1 MTCIN
6 ITLELGE
13 DLTQFG
19 TVDDADVENIVRAFP
34 THLVG
39 GVVTIR
45 FGDGGPAHVAGV
57 AVADNLQ
64 FGHRTP

>member
-1 MTCIN
+1 MACIH

-13 DLTQFG
+13 DLTQLG
-19 TVDDADVENIVRAFP
+19 TVDDADVEDIVRAFP
-34 THLVG
+34 THLVR

-45 FGDGGPAHVAGV
+45 FGDGGSAHVTRV
-57 AVADNLQ
+57 AVAHNLQ